1 MIRTARV
8 AALLG
13 ALLLVVGVAGC
24 ASEDDAG
31 PGDAGAS
38 PAVVDLVAGPGPA
51 GVRCIPV
58 TSESVARM
66 PLALRGTAVTV
77 ADDEVVLDVEEWY
90 VGGDAGQV
98 RLEPGGPVGPTLFG
112 DVAYAEGES
121 YLITASEGRVSVC
134 GFSGPATPELQAIY
148 DAAFAE

>member
-1 MIRTARV
+1 MNRPTRA

-13 ALLLVVGVAGC
+13 ALLLVPGVGGC
-24 ASEDDAG
+24 GSADDAG
-31 PGDAGAS
+31 PADSGEPP
-38 PAVVDLVAGPGPA
+38 PAVELVAGPGPA
-51 GVRCIPV
+51 GARCIPV
-58 TSESVARM
+58 TAEAVARM

-112 DVAYAEGES
+112 DVAYAEGEA
-121 YLITASEGRVSVC
+121 YLLTASEGKVSVC

-148 DAAFAE
+148 DAAFPD